1 MLYVKKMKA
10 KTERDDELVR
20 LVVLPFSSTGFL
32 FPPLSICI
40 RVPLVL
46 AEDGGREG
54 YPAVM
59 LLLLFAASG
68 GRIRLL
74 CCSCLLLLKVAEEL
88 QLVMTAPLLVPAP
101 SAEKKAKL
109 LLATGKRYR

>member
-1 MLYVKKMKA
+1 
-10 KTERDDELVR
+10 
-20 LVVLPFSSTGFL
+20 
-32 FPPLSICI
+32 
-40 RVPLVL
+40 
-46 AEDGGREG
+46 
-54 YPAVM
+54 M

>member
-1 MLYVKKMKA
+1 MKA
-10 KTERDDELVR
+10 KTKKDDELVR

-32 FPPLSICI
+32 FPPLSICL
-40 RVPLVL
+40 RVPLVLVL